1 LYKLVIVTEQI
12 KELKAAAKAATRR
25 KLYKRRRIQ
34 KEGTLIVE
42 EG

>member
-1 LYKLVIVTEQI
+1 LHKLVIATERI
-12 KELKAAAKAATRR
+12 KELKVAAKAATRR
-25 KLYKRRRIQ
+25 KSHKRRQIQ